1 MRKPFHSKKN
11 QQNPNF
17 ILFFKYTKEREIERK
32 RERERERERERRD
45 CSKKEVKFRSL

>member
-32 RERERERERERRD
+32 REREREREERLF
-45 CSKKEVKFRSL
+45 KKRSEV